1 MTLLLLLLLLDLLLL
16 LERQRCRR
24 RIAALD
30 MNKSHSWCNRRLLRS
45 PPFTLNRLRRFLSQ
59 EEAHHERTGMLVSC
73 SMVWRQ
79 ARHAW

>member
-1 MTLLLLLLLLDLLLL
+1 
-16 LERQRCRR
+16 
-24 RIAALD
+24 